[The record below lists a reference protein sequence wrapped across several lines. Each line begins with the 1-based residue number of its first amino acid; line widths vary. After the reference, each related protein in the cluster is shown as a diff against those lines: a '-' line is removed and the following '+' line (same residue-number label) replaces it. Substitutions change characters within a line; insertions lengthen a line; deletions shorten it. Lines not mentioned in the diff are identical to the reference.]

1 MSIILRLLPGAI
13 MFPVLFLGAIFF
25 VLLAIGKTQSKNL
38 KIFGIVVS
46 TLAGILVVLQLFAG
60 IFSIVESYPLIKQQQ
75 QMMKARASQQQ
86 APVAPR

>member
-1 MSIILRLLPGAI
+1 MSIILRLLPGVI

-46 TLAGILVVLQLFAG
+46 ALAGILVVLQLFAG
-60 IFSIVESYPLIKQQQ
+60 IFSIIESYPLIKQQQ
-75 QMMKARASQQQ
+75 QMMKTRASQQQ